1 MAGGSA
7 MKFSLQTVCAWV
19 LAGVFG
25 WAGAL
30 KAMDPAAFAESIS
43 GFRLFPWAL
52 GVAVA
57 HYVPWLEIIVSMAL
71 VTKRWRRAG
80 LVIAG
85 VLLSVFMVIWAITS
99 ARGLDVACGCFG
111 GSGATSAAWTLLRV
125 SLLAGLA
132 WGVLVRGEK

>member
-1 MAGGSA
+1 
-7 MKFSLQTVCAWV
+7 MKFFLNTVCAWV
-19 LAGVFG
+19 LAGVFV
-25 WAGAL
+25 WSGAL
-30 KAMDPAAFAESIS
+30 KALNPAAFAESIS
-43 GFRLFPWAL
+43 GFRLFPWSV

-57 HYVPWLEIIVSMAL
+57 HYVPWLEMIVAVAV

-85 VLLSVFMVIWAITS
+85 ILLSGFMVIWAITW

-111 GSGATSAAWTLLRV
+111 GSGSTSAAWALLRV

-132 WGVLVRGEK
+132 WCILVRDEK

>member
-1 MAGGSA
+1 
-7 MKFSLQTVCAWV
+7 MKFSIQTVCAWV

-25 WAGAL
+25 WAGAV
-30 KAMDPAAFAESIS
+30 KALNPAAFAESIS
-43 GFRLFPWAL
+43 GFRLVPWSVE
-52 GVAVA
+52 VAVA
-57 HYVPWLEIIVSMAL
+57 HYVPWLEMIVAVAV

-85 VLLSVFMVIWAITS
+85 ILLSGFMVIWAITW

-111 GSGATSAAWTLLRV
+111 GSGSTSAAWALLRV

-132 WGVLVRGEK
+132 WCILVRDEK

>member
-30 KAMDPAAFAESIS
+30 KALDPAAFAESIS
-43 GFRLFPWAL
+43 GFRLVPWAL

-57 HYVPWLEIIVSMAL
+57 HYVPWLEMIVAVAV

-85 VLLSVFMVIWAITS
+85 LLLSVFMVIWAITW

-111 GSGATSAAWTLLRV
+111 GSGSTSAAWALLRV

-132 WGVLVRGEK
+132 WCILVWDEK